1 MEDASAS
8 VGGGR
13 HAATPPRSQRDPP
26 PLAQSRRVGHRQDG
40 HPARA
45 LIVSVGLRPGLP
57 TGRWLALSL
66 AISDKSTAVSRP
78 DHTCQPTPIDPVAF
92 PAEDDTR
99 GSAVP
104 QPAGLSSP
112 RMLLRGAPSGLP
124 PTRASCGPGSG
135 RRGCAPRRRGRH
147 GRRPRSA
154 GAPRRSARSSTP
166 RCGPARPASA
176 ATGLRPAPSA
186 SRNRKASSA
195 LLVMPGSG
203 RRSGRAAASRPRA
216 RAGRHAARAARGR
229 ARAR

>member
-57 TGRWLALSL
+57 TGRSLALSL

-92 PAEDDTR
+92 PALCDER
-99 GSAVP
+99 Y
-104 QPAGLSSP
+104 
-112 RMLLRGAPSGLP
+112 RRAPLY
-124 PTRASCGPGSG
+124 TEE
-135 RRGCAPRRRGRH
+135 
-147 GRRPRSA
+147 
-154 GAPRRSARSSTP
+154 
-166 RCGPARPASA
+166 
-176 ATGLRPAPSA
+176 
-186 SRNRKASSA
+186 A
-195 LLVMPGSG
+195 LDLFGDSDLQEFIG
-203 RRSGRAAASRPRA
+203 FD
-216 RAGRHAARAARGR
+216 RAGKALHLQFGDWPGFDSFLKRCVGALA
-229 ARAR
+229 